1 MEKEILSTKVTRI
14 GKKFHCRLYNKET
27 ILDEMACNS
36 KKDIGFCIAY
46 MLKWYDKLGGNS
58 QMAMKSRSRQRSKSS
73 ETFGK
78 IWYKKDLE
86 K

>member
-14 GKKFHCRLYNKET
+14 NDKFHCRLYKKDKVF
-27 ILDEMACNS
+27 DEMACND
-36 KKDIGFCIAY
+36 KRDISFCMSS
-46 MLKWYDKLGGNS
+46 MLRWYDKLGGS
-58 QMAMKSRSRQRSKSS
+58 SKMASNARSRLNKKALKP
-73 ETFGK
+73 FGK